1 MMSLRSPMNQCL
13 LKVPTFHPLFK
24 FNRTNTHN
32 NTLSFT
38 INCNLKSK
46 GKNNNL
52 LSQKIVLSESSPP
65 PLTQDND
72 DINSGNVPAS
82 SKNQKGPY
90 GVVKKLSK
98 KVLQILSNLPLAI
111 GEMFTIA
118 FLMGLG
124 MCLNF
129 SSLLYFFS
137 MNYY

>member
-1 MMSLRSPMNQCL
+1 MNQCL

>member
-1 MMSLRSPMNQCL
+1 MNQCL

-24 FNRTNTHN
+24 FNRTHYTHH

-38 INCNLKSK
+38 INCNLKNK
-46 GKNNNL
+46 GKNNSL

-72 DINSGNVPAS
+72 DINNGNVPAS

-111 GEMFTIA
+111 GEMFIIA

-124 MCLNF
+124 MCLIF
-129 SSLLYFFS
+129 SSFLYFFS
-137 MNYY
+137 MNY

>member
-1 MMSLRSPMNQCL
+1 MNQCL

-24 FNRTNTHN
+24 YNRIHTHHHNTF
-32 NTLSFT
+32 SFT
-38 INCNLKSK
+38 ISCNLKNK
-46 GKNNNL
+46 GKNNSL

-72 DINSGNVPAS
+72 DINNGNVPAS
-82 SKNQKGPY
+82 SKNQKGPS

-111 GEMFTIA
+111 GEMFIIA

-124 MCLNF
+124 MCLIF
-129 SSLLYFFS
+129 SSFLYFFS
-137 MNYY
+137 MNY